1 MSSAPP
7 TLLVA
12 FLRPSLS
19 LFIEQEQKRKLFH
32 TPIYESSQQLKQLYV
47 HTCKRL
53 PAYGCQ
59 IWQVKELLHG
69 KAKGRKTRLLGICLE
84 RIVLLDS
91 KTLQPAKV
99 QSTSNLQQWR
109 TGGGRSHDRLVLE
122 FRGTKWSFV
131 TPSHGSLRAIGT
143 VLWEIMQDLD
153 ACFLDT
159 LIAGERRQDQRYNSQ
174 EGRHLPVR
182 HFNATLFLSPLLY
195 HFCTFC
201 SIFLFAQAVDDG
213 HFLPHSFLY
222 LFSFCLVVRV
232 ATL

>member
-1 MSSAPP
+1 M
-7 TLLVA
+7 
-12 FLRPSLS
+12 
-19 LFIEQEQKRKLFH
+19 
-32 TPIYESSQQLKQLYV
+32 
-47 HTCKRL
+47 
-53 PAYGCQ
+53 
-59 IWQVKELLHG
+59 
-69 KAKGRKTRLLGICLE
+69 GICLE

-159 LIAGERRQDQRYNSQ
+159 LIAGERRQDQRYSSL
-174 EGRHLPVR
+174 EGRG
-182 HFNATLFLSPLLY
+182 ALFFVL
-195 HFCTFC
+195 
-201 SIFLFAQAVDDG
+201 I
-213 HFLPHSFLY
+213 
-222 LFSFCLVVRV
+222 
-232 ATL
+232 

>member
-1 MSSAPP
+1 MSASERLIILYRGAIAWLPVVVFFARP
-7 TLLVA
+7 IAQSISDSRIPLA
-12 FLRPSLS
+12 RPS
-19 LFIEQEQKRKLFH
+19 QEQKRKLFH
-32 TPIYESSQQLKQLYV
+32 TPIYESEQQLKKLYI

-53 PAYGCQ
+53 PAFGCR
-59 IWQVKELLHG
+59 IFQVKELLHG
-69 KAKGRKTRLLGICLE
+69 KTNRRATRLLGICLE

-99 QSTSNLQQWR
+99 QSTNNLQQWR

-159 LIAGERRQDQRYNSQ
+159 LIAGERQDHYLQGMR
-174 EGRHLPVR
+174 RT
-182 HFNATLFLSPLLY
+182 A
-195 HFCTFC
+195 
-201 SIFLFAQAVDDG
+201 
-213 HFLPHSFLY
+213 HS
-222 LFSFCLVVRV
+222 
-232 ATL
+232 A

>member
-1 MSSAPP
+1 MLSHPGHTLFSPFLSPSS
-7 TLLVA
+7 
-12 FLRPSLS
+12 S
-19 LFIEQEQKRKLFH
+19 LFLLLLLLLFFSSSCTPLQEQKRKLFH
-32 TPIYESSQQLKQLYV
+32 TPIYESEQQLKKLYI

-53 PAYGCQ
+53 PAFGCK
-59 IWQVKELLHG
+59 IFQVKELLHG
-69 KAKGRKTRLLGICLE
+69 KTNRRATRLLGICLE

-99 QSTSNLQQWR
+99 QSTTNLQQWR

-159 LIAGERRQDQRYNSQ
+159 LIAGERQDQYS
-174 EGRHLPVR
+174 EGNNEGSPSSRPCTVHRALYIIPVPSP
-182 HFNATLFLSPLLY
+182 LSPFY
-195 HFCTFC
+195 
-201 SIFLFAQAVDDG
+201 
-213 HFLPHSFLY
+213 
-222 LFSFCLVVRV
+222 
-232 ATL
+232 

>member
-1 MSSAPP
+1 MQYLLSACYC
-7 TLLVA
+7 LLLSFSFHSF
-12 FLRPSLS
+12 FL
-19 LFIEQEQKRKLFH
+19 FTEQEQKRKLFH
-32 TPIYESSQQLKQLYV
+32 TPIYESEQQLKKLYIL
-47 HTCKRL
+47 TCKRL
-53 PAYGCQ
+53 PAFGCQ
-59 IWQVKELLHG
+59 IFQVKELLHG
-69 KAKGRKTRLLGICLE
+69 KTNRRTTRLLGICLE

-159 LIAGERRQDQRYNSQ
+159 LIAGERRQDQRYSSL
-174 EGRHLPVR
+174 EGRG
-182 HFNATLFLSPLLY
+182 ALFFVL
-195 HFCTFC
+195 
-201 SIFLFAQAVDDG
+201 I
-213 HFLPHSFLY
+213 
-222 LFSFCLVVRV
+222 
-232 ATL
+232 